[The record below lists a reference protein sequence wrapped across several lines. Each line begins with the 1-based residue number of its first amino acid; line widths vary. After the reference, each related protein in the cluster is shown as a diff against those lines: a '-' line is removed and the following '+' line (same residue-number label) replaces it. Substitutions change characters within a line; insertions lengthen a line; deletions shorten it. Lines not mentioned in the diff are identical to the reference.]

1 MAGFDGRP
9 TSTQQP
15 AEGHNAVPDHLNLF
29 SFGSEAE
36 GWKRGFR
43 EIVLWSLI
51 LASGCRP
58 FLSNETDHVD
68 LEPQRGIPTAPLN
81 PGSATSPAHNHR
93 TTTIY
98 NSDSTATSMHEAEH
112 IQERTTLPGYEA
124 AWNSIVDRY
133 EPILVK
139 DINDRIVLELMLL
152 TEPQIKAMLQSHPS
166 EKYPQEE
173 IRIRALCDG
182 AVEKGYAQRD
192 VAECALQSYFLIKAR
207 ALCTDMLEVQL
218 SGAEAYLSD
227 RVAPIASAMEQT
239 TDDPIYDT
247 LRLLTSM
254 SESILLKANEQGVAA
269 QDAASRT
276 HPGTVM
282 ARDLAR
288 MLVDPQSLGARTRG
302 DLEKMADITLAT
314 YSEVTND
321 GQVSTVFN
329 EALARALD
337 AVLARRAT
345 LVSDRLTYGETEVLQ
360 QAAQSNLLV
369 HFDIDGDGHVT
380 RLELAPLEKRYNVEL
395 IEALQPL
402 PVPIKSSDDTH
413 KAEH

>member
-1 MAGFDGRP
+1 
-9 TSTQQP
+9 
-15 AEGHNAVPDHLNLF
+15 
-29 SFGSEAE
+29 
-36 GWKRGFR
+36 
-43 EIVLWSLI
+43 
-51 LASGCRP
+51 
-58 FLSNETDHVD
+58 
-68 LEPQRGIPTAPLN
+68 
-81 PGSATSPAHNHR
+81 
-93 TTTIY
+93 
-98 NSDSTATSMHEAEH
+98 MHEAEH

-124 AWNSIVDRY
+124 AWNTIVDRY

-139 DINDRIVLELMLL
+139 DINDRIALELMLL
-152 TEPQIKAMLQSHPS
+152 TEPQIEAMLQSYPPERH
-166 EKYPQEE
+166 PQEE
-173 IRIRALCDG
+173 TRIRALCDE
-182 AVEKGYAQRD
+182 AVEKGFAQRD
-192 VAECALQSYFLIKAR
+192 VAECALQTYFFIKAR

-218 SGAEAYLSD
+218 SGAAAYLSD

-239 TDDPIYDT
+239 TDDPIYDA

-254 SESILLKANEQGVAA
+254 SESILLNANEHGVAA

-314 YSEVTND
+314 YSQVTND
-321 GQVSTVFN
+321 AQASAVFN
-329 EALARALD
+329 EALGRALD

-345 LVSDRLTYGETEVLQ
+345 RVSDRLNYGETEVLQ

-380 RLELAPLEKRYNVEL
+380 RSELTPLGKRYNAEL
-395 IEALQPL
+395 IEALQRL